1 VSACLDTHFLRMVA
15 STELNALASTLSRLP
30 PATRGEFQDGD
41 RLLRLSRPKNGI
53 ELELQLLRMPDDP
66 LLHAVIEMPAGTAQ
80 KPICKSKRS
89 STDSSFRERELRY
102 LDAMII
108 WAQRVLDR
116 EPAPELRVRKKNPPW
131 RKHIRALIAAAT
143 LGAVAPAH
151 RFFEEFSDA
160 LEDHQDDV
168 RAHEALHFLRDEGV
182 VIHLDWKEEGQLIL
196 LARETA
202 KRKGMALV
210 RNALQLCLEGG
221 SIDEE
226 MSKLVSALGPAG
238 FALVNIDDDSDSY
251 LFLIAPITRAQ
262 AAVQALAA
270 LGVGA
275 QICD

>member
-1 VSACLDTHFLRMVA
+1 MVA
-15 STELNALASTLSRLP
+15 ATELNALASTLRRLP
-30 PATRGEFQDGD
+30 PATRGEFRDGD

-53 ELELQLLRMPDDP
+53 ELELKLLCMHDAP
-66 LLHAVIEMPAGTAQ
+66 LLHAVILVAAYTA
-80 KPICKSKRS
+80 PTFVCKSKRPA
-89 STDSSFRERELRY
+89 TDGAFRQRELRY

-108 WAQRVLDR
+108 WAQRVLDL
-116 EPAPELRVRKKNPPW
+116 EPAPVLLARKTNPPW

-143 LGAVAPAH
+143 LGAVAPAQ
-151 RFFEEFSDA
+151 RFFEECSDA
-160 LEDHQDDV
+160 LADEQDDV
-168 RAHEALHFLRDEGV
+168 RAREALYFLRDEGV

-202 KRKGMALV
+202 KRKGMELI
-210 RNALQLCLEGG
+210 RNALQRCLEGG